1 MRSARA
7 AKAEALE
14 AVASHPL
21 GHPEDGGP
29 TRLDALGEDSAN
41 RAGAPPRVCRFC
53 LVGEDEGGDE
63 DGEGG
68 SEDQDGDG
76 RGARG
81 VATTSGKRFPCS
93 RGRGW
98 FFFPRVA
105 RLARVFASKL
115 LRPGTR
121 LRDDLLV
128 APCACAGSQKW
139 VHVGCL
145 RRWTRVSVSDSGAV
159 RNRCMVCKRR
169 YSRAVRGVRG
179 TLPDALSR
187 WFRPTAA
194 DRLSGYER
202 AWWQMLTNTIVAQEG
217 TPTIATP
224 SQLALV
230 VVAVEVRIWGGRE
243 ARGGNV
249 VLRFLRDAA
258 RRCTNAHSVVL
269 LAWLACVGAVSVG
282 DALGRTDG
290 PLDQIIHSGRRS
302 RSEARAEGG
311 ARGGGGGGGRPGWHA
326 AAAKAAKALGAPLGF
341 ALRRFA
347 APGAG
352 AAMRLAEPAQS
363 VITWVERYPQYRVM

>member
-1 MRSARA
+1 
-7 AKAEALE
+7 
-14 AVASHPL
+14 
-21 GHPEDGGP
+21 
-29 TRLDALGEDSAN
+29 
-41 RAGAPPRVCRFC
+41 
-53 LVGEDEGGDE
+53 
-63 DGEGG
+63 
-68 SEDQDGDG
+68 
-76 RGARG
+76 
-81 VATTSGKRFPCS
+81 
-93 RGRGW
+93 
-98 FFFPRVA
+98 
-105 RLARVFASKL
+105 
-115 LRPGTR
+115 
-121 LRDDLLV
+121 
-128 APCACAGSQKW
+128 
-139 VHVGCL
+139 
-145 RRWTRVSVSDSGAV
+145 
-159 RNRCMVCKRR
+159 MVCKRR

-202 AWWQMLTNTIVAQEG
+202 AWWQMLTNTVVAQEG
-217 TPTIATP
+217 TPTIATL

-302 RSEARAEGG
+302 SSAGQEAAAGRAEGG
-311 ARGGGGGGGRPGWHA
+311 ARGGGGGGRPGWHAAAA